1 MRWNVFSIKL
11 ECCLTDTLSHCLIAH
26 LDDVHVWRGGGR
38 GGRGGGAE
46 GGHSHRGADLSA
58 AVAVEVL
65 IQPRIVAEKVVVVVS
80 LLVTGVLVHS
90 SPGDEKES
98 WSVGRQA
105 DWAGLARPGP
115 GCSILLPDQSGLV
128 GAVSPRP
135 HALNVTK
142 LENVYN

>member
-1 MRWNVFSIKL
+1 M
-11 ECCLTDTLSHCLIAH
+11 AH

-46 GGHSHRGADLSA
+46 GGHGHRGADLSA

-65 IQPRIVAEKVVVVVS
+65 IQAQRVREKLVVVVLVVT
-80 LLVTGVLVHS
+80 LLVTGALVHS
-90 SPGDEKES
+90 SPGDEKE
-98 WSVGRQA
+98 WSVGLTVPTGGRTGGGSAQVA
-105 DWAGLARPGP
+105 GLDWAI
-115 GCSILLPDQSGLV
+115 SLPDQSGLV

-142 LENVYN
+142 LENVYKR